1 MRTLPQAPTRP
12 NDADAWQRYTTLEYK
27 LKVVTP
33 IMGGGAEAGQ
43 PEKGFA
49 VRPSAIRGH
58 LRFWWRRMYGR
69 AGTTEE
75 VRNSENAIFGSTE
88 APSKLVIEV
97 IGAPATAMRNEGDGF
112 GFGRSS
118 PEGYAFF
125 PAQAN
130 RAQGTPSKP
139 LTKEGFDFSVRLR
152 LPAVAPQEQIQEQIT
167 QVQNAFFAWVYFGGV
182 GARTRRGMGSLEV
195 ISAGQF
201 PTMQK
206 IMELMELAEIVIMTT
221 NQASQNALQAW
232 RQSLDVY
239 KGFRQQR
246 RLGQE
251 RNRPGRSF
259 WPEPETIRD
268 LTGRRGRGHQP
279 LPGQRGFPRAVLGL
293 PIVFHFIN
301 RERGEDDPGATTL
314 SPVRQDGKEG
324 RMASPVITKAIKIG
338 DTWFAGVIF
347 LRDQADRNIQVQLQ
361 DGNNTYNSQQCGSII
376 RGVPNYP
383 DDDAIQAFKKY
394 LIARNYSEVR

>member
-1 MRTLPQAPTRP
+1 MRTLPQAPQRP
-12 NDADAWQRYTTLEYK
+12 NGAGAWQRYTTLEYQ

-97 IGAPATAMRNEGDGF
+97 IGAPATEMRNEGDGF

-152 LPAVAPQEQIQEQIT
+152 LPSGATPEQRT
-167 QVQNAFFAWVYFGGV
+167 QVENAFFAWVYFGGV

-195 ISAGQF
+195 VSKGNV
-201 PTMQK
+201 PKMQEIK
-206 IMELMELAEIVIMTT
+206 NLADVRIMTV
-221 NQASQNALQAW
+221 ASQDALQAW

-246 RLGQE
+246 RPGQE
-251 RNRPGRSF
+251 RRRPGRSF
-259 WPEPETIRD
+259 WPEPETIRG
-268 LTGRRGRGHQP
+268 LRGHQP

-394 LIARNYSEVR
+394 LIDRNYSEVLRP

>member
-12 NDADAWQRYTTLEYK
+12 NNADAWQGYKTLEYK

-69 AGTTEE
+69 AGE
-75 VRNSENAIFGSTE
+75 VQKVRKSENAIFGSTE

-97 IGAPATAMRNEGDGF
+97 IGAPATAMRNEGQDRF
-112 GFGRSS
+112 GFGRNP

-130 RAQGTPSKP
+130 RAQDTPSKP

-152 LPAVAPQEQIQEQIT
+152 LPAVALQEQIS

-195 ISAGQF
+195 VSEGNV
-201 PTMQK
+201 PTMQEIK
-206 IMELMELAEIVIMTT
+206 NLADLADVRIMIMTV
-221 NQASQNALQAW
+221 ASQNALQAW
-232 RQSLDVY
+232 QQSLAVY

-246 RLGQE
+246 RPGQE
-251 RNRPGRSF
+251 GNHPGRSF
-259 WPEPETIRD
+259 WPEPETIRG
-268 LTGRRGRGHQP
+268 LTGRRCMGHQP
-279 LPGQRGFPRAVLGL
+279 LPDQRGFPRAVLGL
-293 PIVFHFIN
+293 PIVFHF
-301 RERGEDDPGATTL
+301 RDQGDPRDSMLVPERHDASASD
-314 SPVRQDGKEG
+314 
-324 RMASPVITKAIKIG
+324 RMASPVITKPIKING
-338 DTWFAGVIF
+338 NWRAAVVF
-347 LRDQADRNIQVQLQ
+347 LQTEAADSMRVQLKQ
-361 DGNNTYNSQQCGSII
+361 GQNVLARAQQCN
-376 RGVPNYP
+376 GVPAVIGNG
-383 DDDAIQAFKKY
+383 DAIQAFAQY
-394 LIARNYSEVR
+394 LHAHQYNEVR